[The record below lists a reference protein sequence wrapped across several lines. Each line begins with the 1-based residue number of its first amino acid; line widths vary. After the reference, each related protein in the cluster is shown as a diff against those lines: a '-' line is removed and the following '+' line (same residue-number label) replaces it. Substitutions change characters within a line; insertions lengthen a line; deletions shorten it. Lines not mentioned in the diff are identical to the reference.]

1 MLEEKLFKVSQ
12 EKELYLTEVLK
23 QKEKQVE
30 LLD

>member
-1 MLEEKLFKVSQ
+1 MLEEKIYKVSQ

>member
-1 MLEEKLFKVSQ
+1 MLEEKIFKVSQ